1 MKIRIKFKKTGIM
14 RYIGHLDVMRY
25 FQKANRR
32 AGVDIA
38 YSAGFSPHQLMS
50 FASPLGLGLTS
61 EGEYLDMEV
70 HSSGSSV
77 SMVKRMN
84 EVMAEGME
92 VLAFIKLPDQA
103 KAAMASV
110 AAADYILV
118 PERRLLED
126 LKETAEGFFSRE
138 SIPVWKKTK
147 KSEKEVDIRPFIY
160 EWRMEDEGLFVKLAS
175 GSADNLKPELLLEA
189 WFGHMGKEYEP
200 DCFLIHRLELYA
212 REGGREEGRLRPL
225 SAFGEEIL

>member
-77 SMVKRMN
+77 SMVRRMN

-212 REGGREEGRLRPL
+212 REGGREEGRLLPL